1 MIKSPLRYPGGKSKA
16 IKFIAPLIPN
26 FKEYRE
32 PFLGGGS
39 VFIYLKQLYP
49 ERTYWINDIYENLF
63 YFWQYCQENLEDLI
77 EQIIAWKQKFQE
89 RKLLYKYLIENIE
102 YFNELEKASAFFIFN
117 RITFSGTT
125 ESGSYS
131 QKAFAKRFTDSSV
144 DRVKNLSQIL
154 NNTCITNNDYQQ
166 VLEAEGK
173 EVFLFLD
180 PPYYS
185 AEKSAL
191 YGKRGHLHKGFDH
204 EKLASILKQTNHK
217 WLMTYDDSDYIRN
230 LFSWANIQSW
240 NLTYGM
246 RNINGNVNQNGE
258 ELFIAN
264 YDLSL
269 TESNDS
275 QFQQLELFTHI
286 C

>member
-49 ERTYWINDIYENLF
+49 DRIYWVNDIYTNLF
-63 YFWQYCQENLEDLI
+63 YFWQSCQENLEDLT
-77 EQIIAWKQKFQE
+77 EQIIAWKQEFQDG
-89 RKLLYKYLIENIE
+89 KLLYKYLTENIE
-102 YFNELEKASAFFIFN
+102 KFNELEKASAFFVFN

-125 ESGSYS
+125 ESGGYS
-131 QKAFAKRFTDSSV
+131 QKAFEKRFTDSSIE
-144 DRVKNLSQIL
+144 RVKNLSQII
-154 NNTCITNNDYQQ
+154 NNVRITNYDYHK
-166 VLEAEGK
+166 VLETQGK
-173 EVFLFLD
+173 DVFLFLD

-191 YGKRGHLHKGFDH
+191 YGKRGQLHKGFDH
-204 EKLASILKQTNHK
+204 EKLAYILQHTNHK
-217 WLMTYDDSDYIRN
+217 WLITYDDSDYIRN

-246 RNINGNVNQNGE
+246 RNINGNINQNGK

-269 TESNDS
+269 KEINNNKH
-275 QFQQLELFTHI
+275 QQLEIFTNV